1 MEKKLESR
9 GEKPEKGK
17 GKAEDR
23 EEKQANKVRWMVI
36 TQWEGD
42 GKDDT
47 SDHDSLIVGQLR

>member
-23 EEKQANKVRWMVI
+23 EEKRADKVRWVVI

-47 SDHDSLIVGQLR
+47 SDRDSLIVGQPR